1 MSTQVVT
8 AASSV
13 SASEP
18 ASYRLESIDLLRGL
32 LMLLMALDHT
42 RDFFSVPT
50 GDPGDPLTSW
60 PALFATRWMT
70 HLCAPGFIALTGI
83 SVYLQRRRGKS
94 AEQMMRML
102 LTRGVWLIL
111 LEVTVVSFAWAFSPS
126 TYLQV
131 IWAIGVSMICL
142 GLLQR
147 FSRVIAGAVGISILL
162 LHNLLDPIRAASFGR
177 WALLWNMIHQPLLL
191 RYHGGVIFVIIYP
204 VLPCI
209 GVILVGYAFGPFV
222 CMAPQVRRRMAVL
235 VGGLFLAVF
244 LLLRL
249 THGYGDQREFQHLA
263 APSRTV
269 MSFLDVEKYPLSLHF
284 VLATFG
290 VLLLIY
296 ALFDAVATRG
306 WLPRLRGFLEV
317 YGRVPFFYYVLHLYL
332 LHSAAL
338 LLSVHEHL
346 NWHYFIQPRT
356 PHGGDLAGWGLSLPL
371 VYCVWLG
378 VILALYLP
386 CWWFGRLKARR
397 RDWWLSYL

>member
-13 SASEP
+13 SASKP

-42 RDFFSVPT
+42 RDFFGVPT

-60 PALFATRWMT
+60 PALFATRWIT
-70 HLCAPGFIALTGI
+70 HLCAPGFIALAGI

-94 AEQMMRML
+94 AEQMTRML
-102 LTRGVWLIL
+102 LTRGTWLIL
-111 LEVTVVSFAWAFSPS
+111 LEVSVVSFAWAFSPS

-147 FSRVIAGAVGISILL
+147 FSRAVAGAVGISILL
-162 LHNLLDPIRAASFGR
+162 LHNLLDPIRAALFGR
-177 WALLWNMIHQPLLL
+177 WALLWNMIHEPLLL
-191 RYHGGVIFVIIYP
+191 RYHGGAIFVIIYP
-204 VLPCI
+204 VLPWI
-209 GVILVGYAFGPFV
+209 GVILVGYAVGPFF
-222 CMAPQVRRRMAVL
+222 CMAPQVRQRMAVL
-235 VGGLFLAVF
+235 VGGLFLSVF
-244 LLLRL
+244 SLLRL
-249 THGYGDQREFQHLA
+249 TRDYGDHREFRHLA
-263 APSRTV
+263 TPSRTA
-269 MSFLDVEKYPLSLHF
+269 MSFLDVEKYPPSLHYI
-284 VLATFG
+284 LATFG

-296 ALFDAVATRG
+296 ALFDAIATRG
-306 WLPRLRGFLEV
+306 WLPRHRGFLQV

-332 LHSAAL
+332 IHSAAL
-338 LLSVHEHL
+338 LLSFHEHL
-346 NWHYFIQPRT
+346 DWRYFIRPQT
-356 PHGGDLAGWGLSLPL
+356 PFTYMAGWGLSLPL

-386 CWWFGRLKARR
+386 CRWFGRLKARR
-397 RDWWLSYL
+397 HDWWLSYL

>member
-1 MSTQVVT
+1 MPTQVVT
-8 AASSV
+8 AASSF
-13 SASEP
+13 STSKP
-18 ASYRLESIDLLRGL
+18 TSYRLEPIDLLRGL

-60 PALFATRWMT
+60 PALFATRWIT
-70 HLCAPGFIALTGI
+70 HLCAPGFIALAGI
-83 SVYLQRRRGKS
+83 SVYLQRQRGKS
-94 AEQMMRML
+94 AEQMTRML
-102 LTRGVWLIL
+102 LTRGAWLIL

-147 FSRVIAGAVGISILL
+147 FSRAVAVAVGISILL

-177 WALLWNMIHQPLLL
+177 WALLWNMIHEPLLL
-191 RYHGGVIFVIIYP
+191 RYHGGAIFVIIYP
-204 VLPCI
+204 VLPWI
-209 GVILVGYAFGPFV
+209 GVILVGYAVGPFF
-222 CMAPQVRRRMAVL
+222 CMAPQVRQRMAVF
-235 VGGLFLAVF
+235 VGGLFLF
-244 LLLRL
+244 MFSLLRIW
-249 THGYGDQREFQHLA
+249 HCYGDHRQFHHLSS
-263 APSRTV
+263 PSRAV
-269 MSFLDVEKYPLSLHF
+269 MSFLDVEKYPPSLHYI
-284 VLATFG
+284 LATFG

-296 ALFDAVATRG
+296 ALFDAIATRG
-306 WLPRLRGFLEV
+306 WLSPLRGFMQV

-338 LLSVHEHL
+338 LLSFHEHL
-346 NWHYFIQPRT
+346 DWRYFIRPRT
-356 PHGGDLAGWGLSLPL
+356 PFTYMAGWGLSLPL
-371 VYCVWLG
+371 VYCVWLC

>member
-1 MSTQVVT
+1 MPTQVVT

-13 SASEP
+13 SASKP

-60 PALFATRWMT
+60 PALFATRWIT
-70 HLCAPGFIALTGI
+70 HLCAPGFIALAGI
-83 SVYLQRRRGKS
+83 SVYLQRWRGKS
-94 AEQMMRML
+94 AEQMTRLL

-111 LEVTVVSFAWAFSPS
+111 LEVTVVSFAWAFSLS

-147 FSRVIAGAVGISILL
+147 FSRAAAGAVGASILL
-162 LHNLLDPIRAASFGR
+162 LHNLLDPIRAASCGR
-177 WALLWNMIHQPLLL
+177 WALLWNMIHEPLLL
-191 RYHGGVIFVIIYP
+191 RYHGGVIFAIIYP
-204 VLPCI
+204 VLPWI
-209 GVILVGYAFGPFV
+209 GVILVGYAAGSLF
-222 CMAPQVRRRMAVL
+222 CMEPQVRQHVAAL
-235 VGGLFLAVF
+235 AGILFLSVF
-244 LLLRL
+244 SMLRL
-249 THGYGDQREFQHLA
+249 GHGYGDHRQFQHLDTQ
-263 APSRTV
+263 SRTV
-269 MSFLDVEKYPLSLHF
+269 MSFLDVEKYPPSLHYI
-284 VLATFG
+284 LATFG

-296 ALFDAVATRG
+296 ALFDAMATRG
-306 WLPRLRGFLEV
+306 WLPRLRGFLQA

-332 LHSAAL
+332 IHSAAL
-338 LLSVHEHL
+338 LLSFHEHL
-346 NWHYFIQPRT
+346 DWRYFIR
-356 PHGGDLAGWGLSLPL
+356 PHAPFTYMAGWGLSLPL

-378 VILALYLP
+378 VILTLYLP

-397 RDWWLSYL
+397 HEWWLSYL

>member
-13 SASEP
+13 SASRP

-60 PALFATRWMT
+60 PALFATRWIT
-70 HLCAPGFIALTGI
+70 HLCAPGFIALAGI

-94 AEQMMRML
+94 AEQMTRML

-142 GLLQR
+142 GLLQLL
-147 FSRVIAGAVGISILL
+147 SRAVAAAVGIPILL

-191 RYHGGVIFVIIYP
+191 RYHGSVIFVIIYP

-209 GVILVGYAFGPFV
+209 GVILVGYVFGPFV
-222 CMAPQVRRRMAVL
+222 CTEPHVRQRMAVL
-235 VGGLFLAVF
+235 VGGLFLSVF
-244 LLLRL
+244 SLLRL
-249 THGYGDQREFQHLA
+249 THGYGDPREFQHLA

-284 VLATFG
+284 VLATVG
-290 VLLLIY
+290 VLLLVY

-317 YGRVPFFYYVLHLYL
+317 FGRVPFFFYVLHLYL

-346 NWHYFIQPRT
+346 NWHYFIPPRT

>member
-13 SASEP
+13 SASKP

-60 PALFATRWMT
+60 PALFATRWIT
-70 HLCAPGFIALTGI
+70 HLCAPGFIALAGI
-83 SVYLQRRRGKS
+83 SVHLQRRRGKS
-94 AEQMMRML
+94 PEQMTRML
-102 LTRGVWLIL
+102 LTRGAWLIL

-147 FSRVIAGAVGISILL
+147 FSRAVAGAVGISILL

-191 RYHGGVIFVIIYP
+191 QYHGGAIFVIIYP
-204 VLPCI
+204 VLPWI
-209 GVILVGYAFGPFV
+209 GVILVGYAVGPFF
-222 CMAPQVRRRMAVL
+222 CMAPQVRQRMAVL
-235 VGGLFLAVF
+235 VGGLFLFVF
-244 LLLRL
+244 SLLRIW
-249 THGYGDQREFQHLA
+249 HGYGDHRRFQHLA
-263 APSRTV
+263 SRSRAV
-269 MSFLDVEKYPLSLHF
+269 MSFLDVEKYPPSLHYI
-284 VLATFG
+284 LATFG

-296 ALFDAVATRG
+296 ALFDAIATRG
-306 WLPRLRGFLEV
+306 WLPPLRGFLQV

-338 LLSVHEHL
+338 LLSFHEHL
-346 NWHYFIQPRT
+346 DWRYFIRPLT
-356 PHGGDLAGWGLSLPL
+356 PFTYMAGWGLSLPL

-386 CWWFGRLKARR
+386 CRRFGQIKARR
-397 RDWWLSYL
+397 RDWWLGYL

>member
-1 MSTQVVT
+1 MLTQVVT

-13 SASEP
+13 SASKP

-42 RDFFSVPT
+42 RDFFSVPA

-60 PALFATRWMT
+60 PALFATRWIT
-70 HLCAPGFIALTGI
+70 HLCAPGFIALAGI
-83 SVYLQRRRGKS
+83 SVYLQRQRGKS
-94 AEQMMRML
+94 AEQMARML
-102 LTRGVWLIL
+102 LTRGAWLIL

-142 GLLQR
+142 GFLQR
-147 FSRVIAGAVGISILL
+147 FSRAVAGAVGISILL

-177 WALLWNMIHQPLLL
+177 WSLLWNMIHQQFLL
-191 RYHGGVIFVIIYP
+191 RYHGGAIFVIIYP
-204 VLPCI
+204 VLPWI
-209 GVILVGYAFGPFV
+209 GVILVGYAVGPFF
-222 CMAPQVRRRMAVL
+222 CMAPQVRQRMAVL
-235 VGGLFLAVF
+235 VGGLFLLVF
-244 LLLRL
+244 SLLRIW
-249 THGYGDQREFQHLA
+249 HGYGDHRQFQHLA
-263 APSRTV
+263 TPSRTV
-269 MSFLDVEKYPLSLHF
+269 MSILDVEKYPPSLHYI
-284 VLATFG
+284 LATFG

-296 ALFDAVATRG
+296 ALFDAIATRG
-306 WLPRLRGFLEV
+306 WLPRLRGFLKV

-332 LHSAAL
+332 IHSAAL
-338 LLSVHEHL
+338 LLSFHEHL
-346 NWHYFIQPRT
+346 DWRYFIRPQT
-356 PHGGDLAGWGLSLPL
+356 PFTYMAGWGLNLPL

>member
-1 MSTQVVT
+1 MPAQVVT
-8 AASSV
+8 AASSF
-13 SASEP
+13 SAPRP

-50 GDPGDPLTSW
+50 GDPGNPLTSW
-60 PALFATRWMT
+60 PALFATRWIT
-70 HLCAPGFIALTGI
+70 HLCAPGFIALAGI

-94 AEQMMRML
+94 PGEMTRML
-102 LTRGVWLIL
+102 LTRGSWLIL

-147 FSRVIAGAVGISILL
+147 FSRAVAGAVGVSILL

-177 WALLWNMIHQPLLL
+177 WALLWNMIHQPSL
-191 RYHGGVIFVIIYP
+191 RFHSGAVFFIIYP
-204 VLPCI
+204 VLPWI
-209 GVILVGYAFGPFV
+209 GVILVGYAIGPFV
-222 CMAPQVRRRMAVL
+222 CIAPQVRQRMAVL
-235 VGGLFLAVF
+235 VGGLFLSVF
-244 LLLRL
+244 SLLRL
-249 THGYGDQREFQHLA
+249 WHAYGDHRRFQHLA
-263 APSRTV
+263 SPSRTV
-269 MSFLDVEKYPLSLHF
+269 MSFLDLEKYPPSLHY

-296 ALFDAVATRG
+296 VLFDAVVTRG
-306 WLPRLRGFLEV
+306 WVPRLSGFLQV
-317 YGRVPFFYYVLHLYL
+317 YGRVPFFYYVLHIYL
-332 LHSAAL
+332 IHSAAL

-346 NWHYFIQPRT
+346 NWHYFLQPM
-356 PHGGDLAGWGLSLPL
+356 PHVGNLAGWGLSLPL

-386 CWWFGRLKARR
+386 CRWFGRLKARR

>member
-8 AASSV
+8 ASSV
-13 SASEP
+13 LASKP

-60 PALFATRWMT
+60 PALFATRWIT
-70 HLCAPGFIALTGI
+70 HLCAPGFIALAGI

-94 AEQMMRML
+94 AEQMARML
-102 LTRGVWLIL
+102 LTRGAWLIL

-147 FSRVIAGAVGISILL
+147 FSRAVAAAVGISILL

-177 WALLWNMIHQPLLL
+177 WALLWNMIHEPLLL
-191 RYHGGVIFVIIYP
+191 RYHRGAIFVIIYP
-204 VLPCI
+204 VLPWI
-209 GVILVGYAFGPFV
+209 GVILVGYAVGPFF
-222 CMAPQVRRRMAVL
+222 CMAPQVRQRMAGL
-235 VGGLFLAVF
+235 VGGLFLFVF
-244 LLLRL
+244 SLLRIW
-249 THGYGDQREFQHLA
+249 HGYGDHRQFQHLA
-263 APSRTV
+263 SPSRAV
-269 MSFLDVEKYPLSLHF
+269 MSFLDVEKYPPSLHYI
-284 VLATFG
+284 LATFG

-296 ALFDAVATRG
+296 ALFDAIATRG
-306 WLPRLRGFLEV
+306 WLPPLRGFLQV

-338 LLSVHEHL
+338 LLSFHEHL
-346 NWHYFIQPRT
+346 DWRYFIRPLT
-356 PHGGDLAGWGLSLPL
+356 PFTYMAGWGLSLPL

-386 CWWFGRLKARR
+386 CRWFGQIKARR
-397 RDWWLSYL
+397 RDWWLGYL

>member
-8 AASSV
+8 ASSV
-13 SASEP
+13 LASKP

-32 LMLLMALDHT
+32 LMLLMTLDHT
-42 RDFFSVPT
+42 RDFFSLPT

-60 PALFATRWMT
+60 PALFATRWIT
-70 HLCAPGFIALTGI
+70 HLCAPGFIALAGI
-83 SVYLQRRRGKS
+83 SVYLQRSRGKS
-94 AEQMMRML
+94 AEQMMQLL

-111 LEVTVVSFAWAFSPS
+111 LEVTVVSFAWAFSVS

-147 FSRVIAGAVGISILL
+147 FSRAVTGAVGSSILL

-191 RYHGGVIFVIIYP
+191 QYHGGAIFVIIYP
-204 VLPCI
+204 VLPWI
-209 GVILVGYAFGPFV
+209 GVILVGYAVGPFF
-222 CMAPQVRRRMAVL
+222 CMAPQVRQRMAVL
-235 VGGLFLAVF
+235 VGGLFLFVF
-244 LLLRL
+244 SLLRIW
-249 THGYGDQREFQHLA
+249 HGYGDHRRFQHLA
-263 APSRTV
+263 SPSRAV
-269 MSFLDVEKYPLSLHF
+269 MSFLDVEKYPPSLHYI
-284 VLATFG
+284 LATFG

-296 ALFDAVATRG
+296 ALFDAIATRG
-306 WLPRLRGFLEV
+306 WLPPLRGFLQV

-338 LLSVHEHL
+338 LLSFHEHL
-346 NWHYFIQPRT
+346 DWRYFIRPLT
-356 PHGGDLAGWGLSLPL
+356 PFTYMAGWGLSLPL

-378 VILALYLP
+378 VVLALYLP
-386 CWWFGRLKARR
+386 CWWFGRLKAQR

>member
-8 AASSV
+8 ASSV
-13 SASEP
+13 LASKP

-60 PALFATRWMT
+60 PALFATRWIT
-70 HLCAPGFIALTGI
+70 HLCAPGFIALAGI

-94 AEQMMRML
+94 AEQMTRML

-111 LEVTVVSFAWAFSPS
+111 LEVTVVSFGWAFSPS

-147 FSRVIAGAVGISILL
+147 FSLAVAAAVGISILL

-177 WALLWNMIHQPLLL
+177 WALLWNMIHEPLLL
-191 RYHGGVIFVIIYP
+191 RYHRGAIFVIIYP
-204 VLPCI
+204 VLPWI
-209 GVILVGYAFGPFV
+209 GVILVGYAVGPFF
-222 CMAPQVRRRMAVL
+222 CMAPQVRQRMAGL
-235 VGGLFLAVF
+235 VGGLFLFVF
-244 LLLRL
+244 SLLRIW
-249 THGYGDQREFQHLA
+249 HGYGDHRQFQHLA
-263 APSRTV
+263 SPSRAV
-269 MSFLDVEKYPLSLHF
+269 MSFLDVEKYPPSLHYI
-284 VLATFG
+284 LATFG

-296 ALFDAVATRG
+296 ALFDAIATRG
-306 WLPRLRGFLEV
+306 WLPPLRGFLQV

-338 LLSVHEHL
+338 LLSFHEHL
-346 NWHYFIQPRT
+346 DWRYFIRPLT
-356 PHGGDLAGWGLSLPL
+356 PFTYMAGWGLSLPL

-386 CWWFGRLKARR
+386 CRWFGQIKARR
-397 RDWWLSYL
+397 RDWWLGYL

>member
-1 MSTQVVT
+1 
-8 AASSV
+8 
-13 SASEP
+13 
-18 ASYRLESIDLLRGL
+18 
-32 LMLLMALDHT
+32 
-42 RDFFSVPT
+42 
-50 GDPGDPLTSW
+50 
-60 PALFATRWMT
+60 MT
-70 HLCAPGFIALTGI
+70 
-83 SVYLQRRRGKS
+83 
-94 AEQMMRML
+94 RML

-147 FSRVIAGAVGISILL
+147 FSRAVTGAVGISILL

-177 WALLWNMIHQPLLL
+177 WSLLWNMIHQPLLL
-191 RYHGGVIFVIIYP
+191 RYYGGVIFVIIYP

-209 GVILVGYAFGPFV
+209 GVILVGYAFGPLV
-222 CMAPQVRRRMAVL
+222 CAAPQVRQRMAVL
-235 VGGLFLAVF
+235 IGGLFLSVF
-244 LLLRL
+244 SLLRL
-249 THGYGDQREFQHLA
+249 THGYGDHREFQHLA

-317 YGRVPFFYYVLHLYL
+317 YGRVPLFFYVLHLYL

-346 NWHYFIQPRT
+346 NWRYFIKPRT
-356 PHGGDLAGWGLSLPL
+356 PHGGDLVGWGLSLPL

-386 CWWFGRLKARR
+386 SWWFGRLKARR

>member
-13 SASEP
+13 SGSKP

-60 PALFATRWMT
+60 PALFATRWIA
-70 HLCAPGFIALTGI
+70 HLCAPGFIALAGI

-94 AEQMMRML
+94 AEQMTRML
-102 LTRGVWLIL
+102 LTRGAWLIL

-147 FSRVIAGAVGISILL
+147 FSRAVAGAVGISILL

-177 WALLWNMIHQPLLL
+177 WSLLWNMIHEQLLL
-191 RYHGGVIFVIIYP
+191 RYQSGAIFVIIYP
-204 VLPCI
+204 VLPWI
-209 GVILVGYAFGPFV
+209 GVILVGYAVGPFF
-222 CMAPQVRRRMAVL
+222 CMAPQVRQRMAGL
-235 VGGLFLAVF
+235 VGTLFLFVF
-244 LLLRL
+244 SLLRVC
-249 THGYGDQREFQHLA
+249 HDYGDHRQFQYLA
-263 APSRTV
+263 TPSRTV
-269 MSFLDVEKYPLSLHF
+269 MSFLDVEKYPPSLHY

-290 VLLLIY
+290 VVLLIY
-296 ALFDAVATRG
+296 ALFDAAATRG

-332 LHSAAL
+332 IHSAAL
-338 LLSVHEHL
+338 LLSFHEHL
-346 NWHYFIQPRT
+346 DWRYFIRPHT
-356 PHGGDLAGWGLSLPL
+356 PFSYMVGWGLSLPL
-371 VYCVWLG
+371 VYSVWLG

-386 CWWFGRLKARR
+386 CRWFGRLKAGR

>member
-1 MSTQVVT
+1 MSTEVM
-8 AASSV
+8 AEASSV
-13 SASEP
+13 SASKP
-18 ASYRLESIDLLRGL
+18 ISYRLESIDLLRGL

-70 HLCAPGFIALTGI
+70 HLCAPGFIALAGI

-102 LTRGVWLIL
+102 LTRGAWLIL
-111 LEVTVVSFAWAFSPS
+111 FEVTVVSFAWAFSPS

-147 FSRVIAGAVGISILL
+147 FPRPVAGAVGISILL

-177 WALLWNMIHQPLLL
+177 WALLWNMIHQPMLL
-191 RYHGGVIFVIIYP
+191 RYHGGAIFVIIYP
-204 VLPCI
+204 VLPWI
-209 GVILVGYAFGPFV
+209 GVILVGYAVGPFF
-222 CMAPQVRRRMAVL
+222 CMAPRVRQGNAALIGVL
-235 VGGLFLAVF
+235 CLFVF
-244 LLLRL
+244 SLLRIW
-249 THGYGDQREFQHLA
+249 HGYGDHRQFQHLA
-263 APSRTV
+263 RPSRTV
-269 MSFLDVEKYPLSLHF
+269 MSFLDVEKYPPSLHYI
-284 VLATFG
+284 LATFG

-296 ALFDAVATRG
+296 ALFDVVATRG
-306 WLPRLRGFLEV
+306 WLPRLRGFLQV

-332 LHSAAL
+332 IHSAAL
-338 LLSVHEHL
+338 LLSFHEHL
-346 NWHYFIQPRT
+346 DWRYFIRPLT
-356 PHGGDLAGWGLSLPL
+356 PFTYMAGWGLSLSS